1 MLCLSLLWVSLFEPG
16 YDVLCCLSVKWN
28 FRQKCANES
37 TEFWKSIEKYN
48 LITSFLSREEWII
61 MVLALTFLKLLRSQG
76 SPLPYPYGARERV
89 GTRLFLK
96 LSPILPRKFNE
107 AGAAFLKGLHSV
119 LKELTSPV
127 QSGVE
132 FTSVVRDWPI
142 SNFRCYSRLKR
153 R

>member
-1 MLCLSLLWVSLFEPG
+1 MNNYGSRLNVFE
-16 YDVLCCLSVKWN
+16 
-28 FRQKCANES
+28 A
-37 TEFWKSIEKYN
+37 
-48 LITSFLSREEWII
+48 TSFPG
-61 MVLALTFLKLLRSQG
+61 F
-76 SPLPYPYGARERV
+76 SPTRPYGARERV

-107 AGAAFLKGLHSV
+107 AGDAFLKGLHPV

>member
-1 MLCLSLLWVSLFEPG
+1 MNNYGSRLNVFE
-16 YDVLCCLSVKWN
+16 
-28 FRQKCANES
+28 A
-37 TEFWKSIEKYN
+37 
-48 LITSFLSREEWII
+48 TSFPG
-61 MVLALTFLKLLRSQG
+61 F
-76 SPLPYPYGARERV
+76 SPTRPYGARERV

-107 AGAAFLKGLHSV
+107 AGAAFLKGLHPV

>member
-48 LITSFLSREEWII
+48 LITSFLSREGWIW
-61 MVLALTFLKLLRSQG
+61 F
-76 SPLPYPYGARERV
+76 SPWLFEATSFPGFSPARPYGARERV

-96 LSPILPRKFNE
+96 LSPILPRKFNGS
-107 AGAAFLKGLHSV
+107 GAAFLKGLHPV
-119 LKELTSPV
+119 VKELASHA